1 MDIHEY
7 QAKEILASFGVTIP
21 RGGIVYSP
29 ETAENKAREIGGSK
43 WVVKAQIHSG
53 ARGKAGG
60 VIVCNSPLEVA
71 QATDKL
77 LGKKLVTNQTG
88 PQGKIVNRIYI
99 EEATDIEKELYLGL
113 VFDRS
118 SESIMIVASTEGGM
132 SVEEIAKEKPDSIIR
147 SKIEV
152 AVGIQDF
159 QARELA
165 FGLGIEPE
173 LVRRVSETI
182 IGCAKAFSELDAT
195 MVEVNPLVIS
205 KQKQILALDCKMSFD
220 NNAMFRRDKV
230 SELRDKTQED
240 EKEVYASDRG
250 LNYVSLDGNIGNI
263 INGAGLAM
271 ASMDM
276 IKLAGG
282 EPANFLDVGGGATP
296 EKIVKAFRLITMD
309 KKVKVIL
316 VNIFAGINR
325 CDWVAEGIVTWLW
338 GGYSVDNPT
347 LTRFFTLHYL
357 IPFLILGLVVLHIW
371 ALHIPGNNN
380 PVGID
385 IKKPSKDTVPFHP
398 YIVIKDGF
406 ALLMFMIV
414 FAFFVFYTPNI
425 LGHADNYIEANP
437 LVTPAH
443 IVPEWYLLPFYAILR
458 SVPDKL
464 LGVIAMLSA
473 ILILAALPWLD
484 TSKIRSAV
492 FRPLYKQFYWILVA
506 DVLILGYV
514 GAMPAEG
521 LYLLIARIAT
531 AYYFLHFLVVLP
543 ILGFKERTTPVPLS
557 ITEPI
562 LGGSPNLATVKKK
575 DNLKDQ

>member
-7 QAKEILASFGVTIP
+7 QAKEILSSFGVTIP

-29 ETAENKAREIGGSK
+29 ENAENKAREIGGSK

-60 VIVCNSPLEVA
+60 IIVCNSPLEVA

-88 PQGKIVNRIYI
+88 PEGKIVNRIYI

-118 SESIMIVASTEGGM
+118 SESIMVVASTEGGM
-132 SVEEIAKEKPDSIIR
+132 SVEEIAKEKPETIIR

-152 AVGIQDF
+152 AVGIQNF

-165 FGLGIEPE
+165 FGLGIDPE
-173 LVRRVSETI
+173 LIARASDTI

-220 NNAMFRRDKV
+220 NNAMFRRNKV

-250 LNYVSLDGNIGNI
+250 LNYVSLEGNIGNI

-325 CDWVAEGIVTWLW
+325 CDWVAEGIVQALDKVEVKVPLVIRLAGTNVEK
-338 GGYSVDNPT
+338 GNK
-347 LTRFFTLHYL
+347 
-357 IPFLILGLVVLHIW
+357 IL
-371 ALHIPGNNN
+371 
-380 PVGID
+380 
-385 IKKPSKDTVPFHP
+385 KESK
-398 YIVIKDGF
+398 I
-406 ALLMFMIV
+406 
-414 FAFFVFYTPNI
+414 
-425 LGHADNYIEANP
+425 NYIEANT
-437 LVTPAH
+437 L
-443 IVPEWYLLPFYAILR
+443 EE
-458 SVPDKL
+458 
-464 LGVIAMLSA
+464 
-473 ILILAALPWLD
+473 AAN
-484 TSKIRSAV
+484 KAV
-492 FRPLYKQFYWILVA
+492 EAL
-506 DVLILGYV
+506 
-514 GAMPAEG
+514 
-521 LYLLIARIAT
+521 
-531 AYYFLHFLVVLP
+531 
-543 ILGFKERTTPVPLS
+543 
-557 ITEPI
+557 
-562 LGGSPNLATVKKK
+562 
-575 DNLKDQ
+575 

>member
-7 QAKEILASFGVTIP
+7 QAKKILSNFGVTIP

-29 ETAENKAREIGGSK
+29 ENAENKAREIGGSR

-71 QATDKL
+71 QATDRL

-173 LVRRVSETI
+173 LIRRVSETI

-240 EKEVYASDRG
+240 DKEVYASDRG

-276 IKLAGG
+276 IKSAGG
-282 EPANFLDVGGGATP
+282 EPANFLDIGGGATP
-296 EKIVKAFRLITMD
+296 EKIVKAFKLVSSD
-309 KKVKVIL
+309 EKVKVIL

-325 CDWVAEGIVTWLW
+325 CDWVAEGIVQALQTIKIDMPLVIRLA
-338 GGYSVDNPT
+338 GTNVEKGNE
-347 LTRFFTLHYL
+347 
-357 IPFLILGLVVLHIW
+357 IL
-371 ALHIPGNNN
+371 
-380 PVGID
+380 
-385 IKKPSKDTVPFHP
+385 KES
-398 YIVIKDGF
+398 
-406 ALLMFMIV
+406 
-414 FAFFVFYTPNI
+414 NI
-425 LGHADNYIEANP
+425 NYIEAHS
-437 LVTPAH
+437 LK
-443 IVPEWYLLPFYAILR
+443 E
-458 SVPDKL
+458 
-464 LGVIAMLSA
+464 
-473 ILILAALPWLD
+473 AA
-484 TSKIRSAV
+484 SKAV
-492 FRPLYKQFYWILVA
+492 EALKKI
-506 DVLILGYV
+506 
-514 GAMPAEG
+514 E
-521 LYLLIARIAT
+521 
-531 AYYFLHFLVVLP
+531 
-543 ILGFKERTTPVPLS
+543 
-557 ITEPI
+557 
-562 LGGSPNLATVKKK
+562 VK
-575 DNLKDQ
+575 

>member
-7 QAKEILASFGVTIP
+7 QAKEILSSFDVTIP

-29 ETAENKAREIGGSK
+29 ENAENKAREIGGSK

-60 VIVCNSPLEVA
+60 IIICNSPLEVA

-88 PQGKIVNRIYI
+88 PEGKIVNRIYI

-118 SESIMIVASTEGGM
+118 SESIMVVASTEGGM
-132 SVEEIAKEKPDSIIR
+132 SVEEISKEKPETIIR

-152 AVGIQDF
+152 AVGFQNF

-165 FGLGIEPE
+165 FGLNIEPE
-173 LVRRVSETI
+173 LISRASDTI

-230 SELRDKTQED
+230 SELRDKTQEN
-240 EKEVYASDRG
+240 EKEVFASDRG
-250 LNYVSLDGNIGNI
+250 LNYVSLEGNIGNI

-296 EKIVKAFRLITMD
+296 EKIVKAFKLITMD
-309 KKVKVIL
+309 EKVKVIL

-325 CDWVAEGIVTWLW
+325 CDWVAEGIVQALEKIEVKVPLVIRLAGTNVEK
-338 GGYSVDNPT
+338 GNQ
-347 LTRFFTLHYL
+347 
-357 IPFLILGLVVLHIW
+357 IL
-371 ALHIPGNNN
+371 
-380 PVGID
+380 
-385 IKKPSKDTVPFHP
+385 KESK
-398 YIVIKDGF
+398 I
-406 ALLMFMIV
+406 
-414 FAFFVFYTPNI
+414 
-425 LGHADNYIEANP
+425 NYIEANT
-437 LVTPAH
+437 LEEAANKAVA
-443 IVPEWYLLPFYAILR
+443 AI
-458 SVPDKL
+458 
-464 LGVIAMLSA
+464 
-473 ILILAALPWLD
+473 
-484 TSKIRSAV
+484 SK
-492 FRPLYKQFYWILVA
+492 
-506 DVLILGYV
+506 
-514 GAMPAEG
+514 
-521 LYLLIARIAT
+521 
-531 AYYFLHFLVVLP
+531 
-543 ILGFKERTTPVPLS
+543 
-557 ITEPI
+557 
-562 LGGSPNLATVKKK
+562 
-575 DNLKDQ
+575 

>member
-1 MDIHEY
+1 M
-7 QAKEILASFGVTIP
+7 V
-21 RGGIVYSP
+21 
-29 ETAENKAREIGGSK
+29 
-43 WVVKAQIHSG
+43 
-53 ARGKAGG
+53 
-60 VIVCNSPLEVA
+60 VCNSPLEVA

-147 SKIEV
+147 SK
-152 AVGIQDF
+152 
-159 QARELA
+159 RELA

-173 LVRRVSETI
+173 LIRRVSETI

-325 CDWVAEGIVTWLW
+325 CDWVADGIVQALEKIEIKVPLVIRLAGTNVEK
-338 GGYSVDNPT
+338 GNK
-347 LTRFFTLHYL
+347 
-357 IPFLILGLVVLHIW
+357 IL
-371 ALHIPGNNN
+371 
-380 PVGID
+380 
-385 IKKPSKDTVPFHP
+385 KESK
-398 YIVIKDGF
+398 
-406 ALLMFMIV
+406 L
-414 FAFFVFYTPNI
+414 
-425 LGHADNYIEANP
+425 NYIEASTLEEAANKA
-437 LVTPAH
+437 V
-443 IVPEWYLLPFYAILR
+443 
-458 SVPDKL
+458 
-464 LGVIAMLSA
+464 
-473 ILILAALPWLD
+473 AAL
-484 TSKIRSAV
+484 K
-492 FRPLYKQFYWILVA
+492 
-506 DVLILGYV
+506 
-514 GAMPAEG
+514 
-521 LYLLIARIAT
+521 
-531 AYYFLHFLVVLP
+531 
-543 ILGFKERTTPVPLS
+543 
-557 ITEPI
+557 
-562 LGGSPNLATVKKK
+562 
-575 DNLKDQ
+575 

>member
-7 QAKEILASFGVTIP
+7 QAKEILSSFGVTIP

-29 ETAENKAREIGGSK
+29 ENAENKAREIGGSK

-60 VIVCNSPLEVA
+60 IIVCNSPLEVA

-88 PQGKIVNRIYI
+88 PEGKIVNRIYI

-118 SESIMIVASTEGGM
+118 SESIMVVASTEGGM
-132 SVEEIAKEKPDSIIR
+132 SVEEIAKEKPETIIR

-152 AVGIQDF
+152 AVGIQSF

-165 FGLGIEPE
+165 FGLGIDQE
-173 LVRRVSETI
+173 LIARASDTI

-220 NNAMFRRDKV
+220 NNAMFRRNKV
-230 SELRDKTQED
+230 SELRDKSQED

-325 CDWVAEGIVTWLW
+325 CDWVAEGIVQALEKIEVKVPLVIRLAGTNVEK
-338 GGYSVDNPT
+338 GNK
-347 LTRFFTLHYL
+347 
-357 IPFLILGLVVLHIW
+357 IL
-371 ALHIPGNNN
+371 
-380 PVGID
+380 
-385 IKKPSKDTVPFHP
+385 KDS
-398 YIVIKDGF
+398 
-406 ALLMFMIV
+406 
-414 FAFFVFYTPNI
+414 NI
-425 LGHADNYIEANP
+425 NYIEASTLEEAANKA
-437 LVTPAH
+437 V
-443 IVPEWYLLPFYAILR
+443 
-458 SVPDKL
+458 
-464 LGVIAMLSA
+464 
-473 ILILAALPWLD
+473 AAL
-484 TSKIRSAV
+484 K
-492 FRPLYKQFYWILVA
+492 
-506 DVLILGYV
+506 
-514 GAMPAEG
+514 
-521 LYLLIARIAT
+521 
-531 AYYFLHFLVVLP
+531 
-543 ILGFKERTTPVPLS
+543 
-557 ITEPI
+557 
-562 LGGSPNLATVKKK
+562 
-575 DNLKDQ
+575 

>member
-7 QAKEILASFGVTIP
+7 QAKEILSSFGVTIP

-29 ETAENKAREIGGSK
+29 ENAENKAREIGGSK

-60 VIVCNSPLEVA
+60 IIVCNSPLEVA

-88 PQGKIVNRIYI
+88 PEGKIVNRIYI

-118 SESIMIVASTEGGM
+118 SESIMVVASTEGGM
-132 SVEEIAKEKPDSIIR
+132 SVEEIAKEKPETIIR

-152 AVGIQDF
+152 AVGIQSF

-165 FGLGIEPE
+165 FGLGIDSE
-173 LVRRVSETI
+173 LIARASDTI

-220 NNAMFRRDKV
+220 NNAMFRRNKV
-230 SELRDKTQED
+230 SELRDKSQED

-325 CDWVAEGIVTWLW
+325 CDWVAEGIVQALGKIEVKVPLVIRLAGTNVEK
-338 GGYSVDNPT
+338 GNK
-347 LTRFFTLHYL
+347 
-357 IPFLILGLVVLHIW
+357 IL
-371 ALHIPGNNN
+371 
-380 PVGID
+380 
-385 IKKPSKDTVPFHP
+385 KDS
-398 YIVIKDGF
+398 
-406 ALLMFMIV
+406 
-414 FAFFVFYTPNI
+414 NI
-425 LGHADNYIEANP
+425 NYIEASTLEEAANKA
-437 LVTPAH
+437 V
-443 IVPEWYLLPFYAILR
+443 
-458 SVPDKL
+458 
-464 LGVIAMLSA
+464 
-473 ILILAALPWLD
+473 AAL
-484 TSKIRSAV
+484 K
-492 FRPLYKQFYWILVA
+492 
-506 DVLILGYV
+506 
-514 GAMPAEG
+514 
-521 LYLLIARIAT
+521 
-531 AYYFLHFLVVLP
+531 
-543 ILGFKERTTPVPLS
+543 
-557 ITEPI
+557 
-562 LGGSPNLATVKKK
+562 
-575 DNLKDQ
+575 